1 MCYWAYIWKAVKTA
15 YKKERNSF
23 MNTKSVKRYPLSKQV
38 ADKLEDMIEK
48 GEFAVG
54 DKINTEIELMEIF
67 SVSRNTIREAI
78 QSLTSAGV
86 LEVRQ
91 GDGTYVRSSNRFNA
105 NMSMKYA
112 KESLADINEA
122 RKCFEITIARLA
134 SLRRTDEDLFAIKAA
149 LVKRSELR
157 EDLKENTKA
166 DIEFHMEIAKACHNR
181 ILIDLYESI
190 STFLENHIAEK
201 AAVTHLENTEID
213 RLHEELYLAIRN
225 EDPEMAGTCA
235 VNILNI

>member
-1 MCYWAYIWKAVKTA
+1 
-15 YKKERNSF
+15 
-23 MNTKSVKRYPLSKQV
+23 MNNNTVKRYPLSKQV
-38 ADKLEDMIEK
+38 ADKLEAMIEN

-54 DKINTEIELMEIF
+54 EKINTEVELMEIF

-112 KESLADINEA
+112 RESLEDINEA

-134 SLRRTDEDLFAIKAA
+134 SLRRTDNDLFAIKAA
-149 LVKRSELR
+149 LVKRSEIR
-157 EDLKENTKA
+157 DDAKENTKA
-166 DIEFHMEIAKACHNR
+166 DMEFHMEIAKACHNR
-181 ILIDLYESI
+181 ILIDLYASI
-190 STFLENHIAEK
+190 STFLESHIAERV
-201 AAVTHLENTEID
+201 AVTQLENEEID
-213 RLHEELYLAIRN
+213 KLHEELYMAIRN
-225 EDPEMAGTCA
+225 EDPELAGACA
-235 VNILNI
+235 VNILKI